1 MAEEEQTFLEPQEA
15 VEEEKEEETE
25 EDAE

>member
-15 VEEEKEEETE
+15 VEKEKEEETE